1 MNISYLKRLLI
12 AFIILKDNFA
22 KEHGRQLTS
31 EVIMVCN
38 WYDRCYFA
46 RINRCY
52 KIDDNDCSIATAFYE
67 REKREEFK
75 NSIKKEKGSN

>member
-1 MNISYLKRLLI
+1 
-12 AFIILKDNFA
+12 
-22 KEHGRQLTS
+22 
-31 EVIMVCN
+31 MVCN